1 MNGNKIIL
9 RPGAVFGTFPW
20 LKDYLEMFKL
30 HLCLYISLSSVLGHV
45 AARNEFSVSALVL
58 GGIVLVLALGSAVL
72 NNIQD
77 RYYDLEFPRTV
88 NRSLPQKRVPVLHAS
103 VISACMIFT
112 GLAGLYCIA
121 GRPCV
126 IAGFAAVAAYNGL
139 YTPLKKKTLMA
150 IIPGAVSGM
159 LPVLIGWT
167 AAGGSVFNS
176 EITMIMGVLGL
187 WQIPHFFIILL
198 KTRGCRQIH
207 PAARR
212 FPCFTRYF
220 SLQQIQ
226 HQVLIWTSLYSLAI
240 FLLLLN
246 GFIDHLW
253 IAGLCAFNALGILL
267 PMTALWLMAERFK
280 LSYAFTAIN
289 LSMFG
294 FFAAGICDKIL
305 I

>member
-9 RPGAVFGTFPW
+9 RPGAVSGAFPG
-20 LKDYLEMFKL
+20 LKDYLEIFKL
-30 HLCLYISLSSVLGHV
+30 HLCLYISLSSILGHV
-45 AARNEFSVSALVL
+45 AARNEFCFSSLIL
-58 GGIVLVLALGSAVL
+58 GGIVLVLALGSAAL

-77 RYYDLEFPRTV
+77 RHYDLAFPRTA

-103 VISACMIFT
+103 VICACMIT
-112 GLAGLYCIA
+112 AGLAGLYCIA

-126 IAGFAAVAAYNGL
+126 IAGVAAVAAYNGL

-150 IIPGAVSGM
+150 IIPGTFSGM
-159 LPVLIGWT
+159 LPVLIGWI
-167 AAGGSVFNS
+167 AAGGSVFNPES
-176 EITMIMGVLGL
+176 GMIMGVLGL

-198 KTRGCRQIH
+198 KTRNCRRNN
-207 PAARR
+207 AASKQ
-212 FPCFTRYF
+212 FPCLTALF
-220 SLQQIQ
+220 SMQQIQ
-226 HQVLIWTSLYSLAI
+226 HQILIWTSLYSLAI

-246 GFIDHLW
+246 GFIDHFW
-253 IAGLCAFNALGILL
+253 IASLCAVNALVILL
-267 PMTALWLMAERFK
+267 PMTALWLKAERFK